1 MDVTARQRRYSYSS
15 VQPEDTL
22 TAEEQNNSSE
32 GCVNEE
38 RNVRTGCIITPLMCD
53 QRRNLLPHVWWL
65 SMSHHGRSDLIQLSG
80 DTDGFSNTTRTPIW
94 DSSWS
99 TEDLGKLKNIHYD
112 QGTPQKQQSLSVAV
126 LLPSPHIQ
134 HADAAD
140 HNNAAGLEKVNRDV
154 SGWPASGLS
163 ISMKD
168 KFDEN
173 ETIAA
178 FESPRRLPAK
188 RIGMTP
194 PLPVSVPHT
203 PSSSRL
209 VKIPS
214 TPHPNKGPI
223 KKVKSWGNRGYRAK
237 RHCNRDD
244 SRCLGSPLSLR
255 PAKKGTNKKSVNNK
269 FRSCLA

>member
-1 MDVTARQRRYSYSS
+1 M
-15 VQPEDTL
+15 
-22 TAEEQNNSSE
+22 
-32 GCVNEE
+32 NEE
-38 RNVRTGCIITPLMCD
+38 HNVRTGCFITPPICD
-53 QRRNLLPHVWWL
+53 QRRNLLPHPWWL
-65 SMSHHGRSDLIQLSG
+65 HMSHRGRSHLTQHSG
-80 DTDGFSNTTRTPIW
+80 DMDAFTNTTRTPIW

-112 QGTPQKQQSLSVAV
+112 QGIPQKQQSLSVAV

-140 HNNAAGLEKVNRDV
+140 HNNAAGPEKASRDV
-154 SGWPASGLS
+154 SGWSPSVLS
-163 ISMKD
+163 ILMKN

-178 FESPRRLPAK
+178 LESPRRLSVK

-194 PLPVSVPHT
+194 PPPVSVPHT

-214 TPHPNKGPI
+214 TPHPNKG
-223 KKVKSWGNRGYRAK
+223 KDGN
-237 RHCNRDD
+237 
-244 SRCLGSPLSLR
+244 SSFFSPSYLS
-255 PAKKGTNKKSVNNK
+255 
-269 FRSCLA
+269 

>member
-1 MDVTARQRRYSYSS
+1 MDVTSRQRRYSRSS

-22 TAEEQNNSSE
+22 TAEEQNSSSE

-38 RNVRTGCIITPLMCD
+38 HNIPTGRMITSLMCD
-53 QRRNLLPHVWWL
+53 QRRNLPHPWWL
-65 SMSHHGRSDLIQLSG
+65 RMSHHGRSDLTQHSG
-80 DTDGFSNTTRTPIW
+80 DTDAFSNTTRTPIW

-112 QGTPQKQQSLSVAV
+112 QGIPQKQQSLSVAV

-140 HNNAAGLEKVNRDV
+140 HNNAAGPEKANRDE
-154 SGWPASGLS
+154 SGWSPSVLS
-163 ISMKD
+163 ISMKN

-178 FESPRRLPAK
+178 LESPRQLSAK
-188 RIGMTP
+188 RIGMTTP
-194 PLPVSVPHT
+194 PLPVSVRHT

-214 TPHPNKGPI
+214 TPHPNKED
-223 KKVKSWGNRGYRAK
+223 V
-237 RHCNRDD
+237 
-244 SRCLGSPLSLR
+244 LE
-255 PAKKGTNKKSVNNK
+255 
-269 FRSCLA
+269 